1 MSWSIV
7 KRTAVFLIFPPLF
20 LFQQGIS
27 QAQNYLNL
35 ADGLEYSIWKPSGLS
50 VRLHL
55 LRVDLKK
62 LQIIPIDAR
71 VLGSPI
77 MNVQEMGKKTGAL
90 AVLNANFFDTHNRP
104 LGLVLQD
111 GKIKNGFH
119 PTQWYAAFLIKNNRA
134 KVLKVFEKS
143 QVRGY
148 QSGIQAGPRLVVAG
162 KIPKLKNKNS
172 PKSVVGIDRQGRV
185 LLIASEGSLEIHQ
198 LAELLAKPTAQGGLG
213 LSSALNLDGGSSTQ
227 FYLNAGGKSV
237 YQPGLTGVPIALGVF
252 NRKGK

>member
-1 MSWSIV
+1 MSWSTV
-7 KRTAVFLIFPPLF
+7 KIIKFFLIFPPFF
-20 LFQQGIS
+20 LFQPGIS

-35 ADGLEYSIWKPSGLS
+35 ADGLEYSIWQPPGTP

-62 LQIIPIDAR
+62 LRIIPIDAR
-71 VLGSPI
+71 VFGSPLL
-77 MNVQEMGKKTGAL
+77 NVREMGKKTGAL
-90 AVLNANFFDTHNRP
+90 AVLNANFFDTDNRP
-104 LGLVLQD
+104 LGLVLQN
-111 GKIKNGFH
+111 GKIKNGIH
-119 PTQWYAAFLIKNNRA
+119 PTQWYAAFLIKNNKA
-134 KVLKVFEKS
+134 KVLKVFKQS

-162 KIPKLKNKNS
+162 KIPKLKNKKS
-172 PKSVVGIDRQGRV
+172 PKSAVGIDRQGRV

-198 LAELLAKPTAQGGLG
+198 LAELLARPTAQGGLG
-213 LSSALNLDGGSSTQ
+213 LSHALNLDGGSSTQ

-252 NRKGK
+252 TRKGK